1 MPRTLGSRESRMREI
16 RTYGLMRERASY
28 ETLSTLLQSQFR
40 EGRSRMVISPASHG
54 HDSDIQ
60 IDKIVDQVHPKP
72 IKETR
77 RPINN
82 VPLGAIE

>member
-1 MPRTLGSRESRMREI
+1 
-16 RTYGLMRERASY
+16 
-28 ETLSTLLQSQFR
+28 
-40 EGRSRMVISPASHG
+40 MVISPASHG